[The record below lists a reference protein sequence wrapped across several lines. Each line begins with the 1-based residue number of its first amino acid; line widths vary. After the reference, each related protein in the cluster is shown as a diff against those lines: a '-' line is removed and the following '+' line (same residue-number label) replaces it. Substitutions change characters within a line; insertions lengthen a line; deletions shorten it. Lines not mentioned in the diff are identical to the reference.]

1 MVIMEWMKELLE
13 FVQEDPEYQEKLE
26 AVKQTEP
33 AFLALREMLTEEQR
47 QVLDEY
53 LSAWEELDH
62 ELLSSAELLLRSRFR
77 REVYGILRLEATYQ
91 RFYRQRRGAPP
102 VTWKG
107 DDPEFREKCRQ
118 FNEAAKQVMEETG
131 EELPLVEWAEE

>member
-26 AVKQTEP
+26 AVKQAEP
-33 AFLALREMLTEEQR
+33 AFLALREMLTEGQR

-53 LSAWEELDH
+53 LSACEELDH

-77 REVYGILRLEATYQ
+77 REVYGILKLEATYQ

-107 DDPEFREKCRQ
+107 DDLEFREKCRQ
-118 FNEAAKQVMEETG
+118 FNEAAKRVMEETG